1 MAELVWVTPDDW
13 EEWRAIR
20 LASLLDTP
28 SAYGSTYER
37 EVGFTEQDWRK
48 WLAGPAV
55 LVRADGVPVAMGAA
69 FNPEPGT
76 LHIVAMYVVPTH
88 RGRGLSRL
96 VLDALVGHGR
106 EHRLRMQLSV
116 NTDNEVARLAYLRYG
131 FVPTGETRPLR
142 EGATDVCAE
151 LFLPS
156 AEAQGFIE

>member
-1 MAELVWVTPDDW
+1 VAELVWATPDDW
-13 EEWRAIR
+13 EEWRRIR

-37 EVGFTEQDWRK
+37 EVARAEEDWRE

-55 LVRADGVPVAMGAA
+55 LVREDGSPVAMGAA
-69 FNPEPGT
+69 FQPEPET
-76 LHIVAMYVVPTH
+76 LHIIAMYVVPAH
-88 RGRGLSRL
+88 RGRGFSRQ

-106 EHRLRMQLSV
+106 ERALRVQLSV

-142 EGATDVCAE
+142 PGAQDVCAE
-151 LFLPS
+151 LFLP
-156 AEAQGFIE
+156 EAQGFIE

>member
-1 MAELVWVTPDDW
+1 VAELVWVTPDDW

-28 SAYGSTYER
+28 TAYGSTYER
-37 EVGFTEQDWRK
+37 EVAFTEQDWRER
-48 WLAGPAV
+48 LAGPAV

-76 LHIVAMYVVPTH
+76 LHIVAMYVVPAH

-106 EHRLRMQLSV
+106 ERGLRVQLSV